1 MKTSCSTT
9 SVVNLFKVFLMTSSL
24 LFLAGCWPQK
34 AEVSKD
40 EIQELKGDV
49 FGSYYI
55 LKFRGNIDKAE
66 LLPDLDNFFK
76 EFNNEFSTY
85 QGNSVISK
93 FNQSPKNTPLKVSAR
108 FIEMLKL
115 AQKFYQETNGA
126 FDPTL
131 GPVIKVWGFGGGKEK
146 KVPAEADLKKA
157 MAKVGFSFVKWD
169 EKASTV
175 WKEKDGVELDVNAF
189 VPGWAGDLIGEM
201 LLKKN
206 IKDFMID
213 ISGDIL
219 FHGNKFED
227 GTMWIAGIEKPSKEY
242 GKGIHIAVKM
252 KNHAISTSGNYRQFF
267 DENGERKSHIID
279 PRTGKPVEHH
289 VSSASVIS
297 KSGVEADAWSTA
309 MMVLGPKGLA
319 LSEKNDI
326 KVLLL
331 VAEKPGVF
339 TELVSPSMERFIGA
353 HIW

>member
-1 MKTSCSTT
+1 MIL
-9 SVVNLFKVFLMTSSL
+9 VVNRFNFFFLILCGL
-24 LFLAGCWPQK
+24 LFMAGCQPKK
-34 AEVSKD
+34 AEVSGDKV
-40 EIQELKGDV
+40 QELRGEV

-55 LKFRGNIDKAE
+55 LKFRATIDKADLVPE
-66 LLPDLDNFFK
+66 LDTFFK

-93 FNQSPKNTPLKVSAR
+93 FNQSPKSSPLKVSAR
-108 FIEMLKL
+108 FIQMLKL
-115 AQKFYQETNGA
+115 AEKFYKETNGA

-131 GPVIKVWGFGGGKEK
+131 GPVIKIWGFGGGKEK
-146 KVPAEADLKKA
+146 KTPLEADLKKA
-157 MAKVGFSFVKWD
+157 MARVGFNHIKWD
-169 EKASTV
+169 EQASTV
-175 WKEKDGVELDVNAF
+175 WKEKEGIELDVNAF
-189 VPGWAGDLIGEM
+189 APGWAGDLIGEI

-219 FHGNKFED
+219 FHGTKFED
-227 GTMWIAGIEKPSKEY
+227 GTMWVAGIEKPSKEY
-242 GKGIHIAVKM
+242 AQGIHIALEM
-252 KNHAISTSGNYRQFF
+252 KNQAISTSGNYRQFF
-267 DENGERKSHIID
+267 DEKGERKSHIID
-279 PRTGKPVEHH
+279 PRTGKPVKHH

-297 KSGVEADAWSTA
+297 DSGVEADAWSTA
-309 MMVLGPKGLA
+309 MMVLGSEGLA

-339 TELVSPSMERFIGA
+339 TELVSPSMERFISA